1 MLLGSVSFDGSLRV
15 WNLQTNRL
23 AKIFEDKAASAN
35 DRMINTLSW
44 YNAAKIKEN
53 DPCRNLCVLGTVAG
67 RIKLVDVDKNRVV
80 WKEDFGEK
88 HTIFDSDWS

>member
-1 MLLGSVSFDGSLRV
+1 M
-15 WNLQTNRL
+15 
-23 AKIFEDKAASAN
+23 
-35 DRMINTLSW
+35 
-44 YNAAKIKEN
+44 
-53 DPCRNLCVLGTVAG
+53 LGTVAG